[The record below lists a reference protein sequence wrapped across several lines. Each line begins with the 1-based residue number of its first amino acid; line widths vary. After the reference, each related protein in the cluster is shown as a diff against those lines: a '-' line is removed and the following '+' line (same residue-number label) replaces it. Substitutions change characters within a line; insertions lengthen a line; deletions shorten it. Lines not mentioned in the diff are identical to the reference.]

1 MKKIITLICLVFFS
15 ISSFAQK
22 GPRERMK
29 AHKIAYITEKL
40 DLTPKEAQQF
50 WPIYNAHEQTMD
62 ELKGNNRRLI
72 RNLKETNDGFEG
84 LSDKQAGD
92 FLANYMD
99 IEQQKSQA
107 RKKLITNLQKVIP
120 NKKIL
125 RLIKAEADFNKRIL
139 QRIRE
144 QRKRKN

>member
-1 MKKIITLICLVFFS
+1 MKKIITLICLVFLS

>member
-1 MKKIITLICLVFFS
+1 MKKIITLICLVFLS

-144 QRKRKN
+144 QRKRNN